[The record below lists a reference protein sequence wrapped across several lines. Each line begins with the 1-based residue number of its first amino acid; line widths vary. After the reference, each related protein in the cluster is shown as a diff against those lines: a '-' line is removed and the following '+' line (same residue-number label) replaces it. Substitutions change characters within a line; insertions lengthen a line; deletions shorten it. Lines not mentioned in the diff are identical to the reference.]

1 MPTETQ
7 TRKRAAT
14 RRPSASRKAAE
25 QNQNQNNDAVQINTE
40 DIAQLEAGRM
50 LVITQLEEA
59 LGDENAAGITLRAHW
74 SMAPE
79 GPYRRLLERH
89 IEETRDQIE
98 RLRGRLDELGANRS
112 PVAVGYAAATSAFGQ
127 AFALTKGPIDAL
139 RGRAGE
145 EKLFKNAKDE
155 IATEAREVAT
165 YDGLEATA
173 RAVGDVKTAA
183 LAVSIRGQEEAQLEA
198 LRRELPVLAFA
209 TVRSLAAGDSS
220 FDISDTGAAQV
231 ARELRDEVV
240 DEAEELRDEAKGTV
254 KQAQRTAKSTTND
267 AKRTTRRTAATTRS
281 RARSTVNNAAEK
293 AKV

>member
-14 RRPSASRKAAE
+14 RRTTATRRAAT
-25 QNQNQNNDAVQINTE
+25 QTTDPVQINTE

-50 LVITQLEEA
+50 IVISQLEEA
-59 LGDENAAGITLRAHW
+59 LGDENAAAITLRAHW

-79 GPYRRLLERH
+79 GPYRKLLERH
-89 IEETRDQIE
+89 IDETSDQAD
-98 RLRGRLDELGANRS
+98 RLRQRLDELGANRS
-112 PVAVGYAAATSAFGQ
+112 PVAVGYAAATSVVGQ

-155 IATEAREVAT
+155 IATEAAEIAT

-173 RAVGDVKTAA
+173 RAVGDVKTAE
-183 LAVSIRGQEEAQLEA
+183 LAASIREQEEAQLQA

-209 TVRSLAAGDSS
+209 TVRSLAAGDPS

-240 DEAEELRDEAKGTV
+240 DEAEELRDDAKGTA
-254 KQAQRTAKSTTND
+254 KQAQRTAKSTAGD
-267 AKRTTRRTAATTRS
+267 AKRTTRRTAASTRS
-281 RARSTVNNAAEK
+281 RARSSVNNAAEK